1 VHKRCPRLATLLLQ
15 WRDLTRTYTN
25 RAESYLLCNIHKKK
39 EKRTPL
45 YKEGRSKAIVKWNAE
60 QVRNYDQRVWDSSG
74 IEGPHDTTR
83 TASARRTRLGE
94 NRSWEMLHNK
104 SQEINYQSGGRKR
117 ARTEPDD
124 EPTVR
129 RQTPPAAL
137 AAKQREI
144 EELRRKIAEK
154 EQNDS

>member
-1 VHKRCPRLATLLLQ
+1 
-15 WRDLTRTYTN
+15 
-25 RAESYLLCNIHKKK
+25 
-39 EKRTPL
+39 
-45 YKEGRSKAIVKWNAE
+45 
-60 QVRNYDQRVWDSSG
+60 
-74 IEGPHDTTR
+74 
-83 TASARRTRLGE
+83 
-94 NRSWEMLHNK
+94 MLHNK

-154 EQNDS
+154 EIR